1 MENKT
6 LQENLSELNDVVQSY
21 LSARLNLV
29 KVILLEKIA
38 KIGVYLFTS
47 AFLMV
52 AGLGILLL
60 LSFAFSFWYGERY
73 GSVAMGFLIATLFYT
88 SITFAIY
95 GFRRQLF
102 ANNIIRN
109 ISKIFF
115 EDENEPQND

>member
-6 LQENLSELNDVVQSY
+6 LQENLSELNEVVQSY
-21 LSARLNLV
+21 LNARVNLV
-29 KVILLEKIA
+29 KVVLLEKIA
-38 KIGVYLFTS
+38 KIGIYLFTS

-60 LSFAFSFWYGERY
+60 FSFAFSFWYGERY

-88 SITFAIY
+88 VMTFIIY
-95 GFRRQLF
+95 AFRRQLF

-109 ISKIFF
+109 ISKVFF
-115 EDENEPQND
+115 EDETRADND